1 MNCISTLPDSERPR
15 EKLLSRGPQSL
26 SDKELLAIALGSGN
40 KEDNV
45 MSLAAKIL
53 TVVDERNGSLSA
65 DDLMKIRGVGSAKA
79 ALVSAMLEFSRRRI
93 IPDGTAIRSA
103 SDIPP
108 LVRHL
113 VDRPQEYFIC
123 ISLNGAHE
131 VIAIRVVTVG
141 LANAAQVH
149 PREVFSEP
157 ITDRACAIIAAH
169 NHPSGDLTPSK
180 EDIEVTRRLKEAGKT
195 LGIELLDHVIFSHR
209 GYMSFREQG
218 MM

>member
-1 MNCISTLPDSERPR
+1 MNQISSLPESDRPR
-15 EKLLSRGPQSL
+15 EKLLARGPQSL
-26 SDKELLAIALGSGN
+26 SDKELLAILLGSGN
-40 KEDNV
+40 KEHNV
-45 MSLAAKIL
+45 MSLAGKIL
-53 TVVDERNGSLSA
+53 AVVDERNGTLQA
-65 DDLMKIRGVGSAKA
+65 QDLMTIRGVGTAKA

-93 IPDGTAIRSA
+93 RPDGTAIKSA

-108 LVRHL
+108 LVKHL

-131 VIAIRVVTVG
+131 VIATRVVTVG

-149 PREVFSEP
+149 PREVFSDP
-157 ITDRACAIIAAH
+157 ITDRACAIVAAH

-180 EDIEVTRRLKEAGKT
+180 EDIEVTKRLKEAGRT

-209 GYMSFREQG
+209 GYMSFRDQG
-218 MM
+218 ML